1 MKQIPV
7 IILGAG
13 GVGQALLQQIVNG
26 RSTTAER
33 NQIQFDV
40 IAVADRRSLVW
51 EPLGMSDLQ
60 LVSVIE
66 AKRLG
71 LPANPVP
78 SPLPHL
84 PGERPSNLDILDFA
98 QAAELEKVIV
108 VDVTAESD
116 METVYNRALGMG
128 YGVVMANKK
137 ALAGPWATAHTYF
150 NHLHVRHESTV
161 GGGQPVIAALRTLL
175 DTHDPIHR
183 IEGQLSGTLGFIC
196 GQLDRGVPFSL
207 AVAEA
212 KAKGFTEPD
221 PREDLGGQDVMRK
234 VMILGRMAGWPLEA
248 GDITIESLYPAEMAD
263 LSVPK
268 FMKAAAELDEAM
280 GKRVA
285 DARVEGKVLRYVAEL
300 EEGRGTVG
308 LKAIPAASPLA
319 NLKYISFQTGRY
331 DDEPLLIGGKG
342 AGVEMTAAGVLG
354 DMIDLVRETR

>member
-13 GVGQALLQQIVNG
+13 GVGQALLQQLVNG
-26 RSTTAER
+26 RSRAAER
-33 NQIQFDV
+33 NQIQFNV
-40 IAVADRRSLVW
+40 VAVADRRSLVW
-51 EPLGMSDLQ
+51 DPLGMSDLH
-60 LVSVIE
+60 LVSIIE

-71 LPANPVP
+71 LPANPDP
-78 SPLPHL
+78 LPLPHL
-84 PGERPSNLDILDFA
+84 SGKRPSNLDIVDFA
-98 QAAELEKVIV
+98 LAAELENVIL
-108 VDVTAESD
+108 VDVTAEPG
-116 METVYNRALGMG
+116 METVYDRALECG
-128 YGVVMANKK
+128 YGVAMANKK
-137 ALAGPWATAHTYF
+137 ALAGPWSTAHKYF
-150 NHLHVRHESTV
+150 NHLQVRHESTV
-161 GGGQPVIAALRTLL
+161 GGGQPVIATLRTLL
-175 DTHDPIHR
+175 DTHDPIFR

-196 GQLDRGVPFSL
+196 GQLDRGVPFSRAL
-207 AVAEA
+207 AEA

-248 GDITIESLYPAEMAD
+248 QDITIESLYPTEMAD

-268 FMKAAAELDEAM
+268 FMKQVVELDEAV
-280 GKRVA
+280 GERVA
-285 DARVEGKVLRYVAEL
+285 TAADQGHVLRYVAEL
-300 EEGRGTVG
+300 EEGRGNVG

-319 NLKYISFQTGRY
+319 NLKYISFRTGRY